1 MRHSILIKIQG
12 GLAAMYIAQKV
23 SLSKLDRDASDEARQ
38 QERDTF
44 KNYALLVGASMES
57 IIHCREMRL
66 QDWLATT
73 SRLSTPDRLA
83 IAIVPVAM
91 YLQEDIPKLQ
101 ETLYAIGKYHQL
113 DPENIAS
120 LVFLGTV
127 VAYLITEKAPLHQL
141 IPEVLETLSIS
152 NDVLSKQLKL
162 IQDYLY
168 PTNGEESM
176 PTNIPEL
183 IAKIAQSKQSYLLPV
198 AMATY
203 CFLCTPTSFQVA
215 VQRAAQIPG
224 QPSLTLA
231 LTGVLVG
238 TYQGL
243 SCIPTSWYNNGSRGA
258 DQLTQLADRL
268 ISTWAGAYNPGLG
281 LLDRSNVVAS
291 PAMIQGS
298 RI

>member
-12 GLAAMYIAQKV
+12 GLAAMYIAQQV

>member
-12 GLAAMYIAQKV
+12 GLAAMYIAQQV
-23 SLSKLDRDASDEARQ
+23 SLSLVSRAASDEVRQ

-44 KNYALLVGASMES
+44 KNFALLAGASMES
-57 IIHCREMRL
+57 IIHCRGMRL
-66 QDWLATT
+66 EDWLATT

-91 YLQEDIPKLQ
+91 YLQEDIPQLQ
-101 ETLYAIGKYHQL
+101 ETLRAIGKHHQL
-113 DPENIAS
+113 DPENIAG
-120 LVFLGTV
+120 LVFVGTAI
-127 VAYLITEKAPLHQL
+127 AYLITEKVPPEQL
-141 IPEVLETLSIS
+141 IPEVLETLP
-152 NDVLSKQLKL
+152 NNMDVLSKQLLL
-162 IQDYLY
+162 IQAYLNPVATGV
-168 PTNGEESM
+168 PT

-203 CFLCTPTSFQVA
+203 CFLCTPTNFQVA

-224 QPSLTLA
+224 QPALTLA

-243 SCIPTSWYNNGSRGA
+243 SCIPASWYSNGSRGA
-258 DQLTQLADRL
+258 DQLIQLADRL
-268 ISTWAGAYNPGLG
+268 ISTWAGAYQPGLG
-281 LLDRSNVVAS
+281 LLDRSNVVAT

-298 RI
+298 RR

>member
-12 GLAAMYIAQKV
+12 GLAAMYIAQQV
-23 SLSKLDRDASDEARQ
+23 SLSMLSSNATDEARQ

-44 KNYALLVGASMES
+44 KNYALLAGASMES

-66 QDWLATT
+66 QDWLTTT
-73 SRLSTPDRLA
+73 SRLCTPDRLA
-83 IAIVPVAM
+83 IAIIPVAM
-91 YLQEDIPKLQ
+91 YLQEDVPKLQ
-101 ETLYAIGKYHQL
+101 ETLRAIGKHHQL

-120 LVFLGTV
+120 LVFLGTAI
-127 VAYLITEKAPLHQL
+127 AYLITEQAPLFQL
-141 IPEVLETLSIS
+141 IPKVLETLPGTK
-152 NDVLSKQLKL
+152 DVLAKQLQL
-162 IQDYLY
+162 IQEYLY
-168 PTNGEESM
+168 PEDAEEGV

-183 IAKIAQSKQSYLLPV
+183 IAKVAQSKQSYLLPV
-198 AMATY
+198 AMAMY
-203 CFLCTPTSFQVA
+203 CFLCTPTNFQVA
-215 VQRAAQIPG
+215 VQRSAQIPG
-224 QPSLTLA
+224 QPALTLA
-231 LTGVLVG
+231 LTGALVG

-243 SCIPTSWYNNGSRGA
+243 GCIPTSWYNNGSRGA

-281 LLDRSNVVAS
+281 LLDRSNVVAA

>member
-12 GLAAMYIAQKV
+12 GLAAMYIAQQV
-23 SLSKLDRDASDEARQ
+23 SLSMLDRDASDEARQ
-38 QERDTF
+38 KERETF
-44 KNYALLVGASMES
+44 KNYALLAGASMES

-73 SRLSTPDRLA
+73 SRLSTPDRLP

-101 ETLYAIGKYHQL
+101 ETLYSIGKHHQL

-120 LVFLGTV
+120 LIFLGKL
-127 VAYLITEKAPLHQL
+127 VAYLVIEKAPLHQL
-141 IPEVLETLSIS
+141 IPQVLETSS
-152 NDVLSKQLKL
+152 NTNNVLSQQLKL

-168 PTNGEESM
+168 PNGDEELA
-176 PTNIPEL
+176 PTNISEL
-183 IAKIAQSKQSYLLPV
+183 ITKISQSKQSYLLPV

-203 CFLCTPTSFQVA
+203 CFLCTPTSFQIA

-231 LTGVLVG
+231 LTGVMVG

-268 ISTWAGAYNPGLG
+268 ISTWAGVYNPGLG

-298 RI
+298 RV

>member
-12 GLAAMYIAQKV
+12 GLAAMYIAQQV

-127 VAYLITEKAPLHQL
+127 VAYLITEKVPLHQL
-141 IPEVLETLSIS
+141 IPKVLETLSLS

-162 IQDYLY
+162 IQDYLH
-168 PTNGEESM
+168 PTNGEEFT